1 MREIKFRAWD
11 KLEKQMVDV
20 QQIEFYDD
28 GTLYGAEV
36 WYHDGSDIYGVEF
49 EHEEAVLLQYTGLKD
64 KKGVEIYDGD
74 IVATPSGNK
83 FVKWLDD
90 ESRFA
95 VCSDGKCIKSFNSL
109 GNYCDDAK
117 NLTCSRLEV
126 IGNIYEHPHLLES
139 R

>member
-1 MREIKFRAWD
+1 MRKEESIYNLMD
-11 KLEKQMVDV
+11 VTCGKLVFDIDEHDD
-20 QQIEFYDD
+20 YDEPKVEYF
-28 GTLYGAEV
+28 T
-36 WYHDGSDIYGVEF
+36 DGSY
-49 EHEEAVLLQYTGLKD
+49 VLLQYTGLKD
-64 KKGVEIYDGD
+64 KNWVEIYEGD
-74 IVATPSGNK
+74 IVITPSGNK

-126 IGNIYEHPHLLES
+126 IGNIYEHPHLLEAKNA
-139 R
+139 